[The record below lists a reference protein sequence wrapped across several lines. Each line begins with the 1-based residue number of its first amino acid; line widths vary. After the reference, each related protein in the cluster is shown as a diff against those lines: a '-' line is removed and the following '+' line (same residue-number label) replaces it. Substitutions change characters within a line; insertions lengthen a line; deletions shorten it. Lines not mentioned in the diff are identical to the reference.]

1 MNDISRGN
9 GDFQFLSS
17 LKLVKDEIVNALERA
32 TNELDIYSETNDA
45 DRLRSFLEE
54 VQQIRG
60 TFKMLDFRAGERLC
74 EELAETGRLARN
86 QAVAESTLN
95 AFMQA
100 LVFLRRYL
108 DFVTRSEEHTSE
120 LQSRPHLV
128 CRLLLEK
135 KDT

>member
-108 DFVTRSEEHTSE
+108 DFVTNSEPVSPRDRKST
-120 LQSRPHLV
+120 
-128 CRLLLEK
+128 RLNSSHVRIS
-135 KDT
+135 